1 MTSWQSSWFWLVD
14 SSYALLDLMGAGGKV
29 MWMLALLCILFW
41 TLVLERFWYMR
52 WHFPEW
58 ADERRQAW
66 QLLCREEFSNGWP
79 RTVRSAWIAQAREQL
94 LTPLTVT
101 RALVALFPLLGL
113 LGTVTGMVAVFD
125 VLAISG
131 TGNPRA
137 MAAGVW
143 QATLP
148 TLAGM
153 VLAIGG
159 LFSLARLERNA
170 RRALGRLSEQ
180 LRHE

>member
-1 MTSWQSSWFWLVD
+1 CCSCTAFCRRAARVWFSCWSSSALVCWRCTCQQGKTVTSWQSSWFWLVD

-79 RTVRSAWIAQAREQL
+79 RTVRSAWIAQASEQL
-94 LTPLTVT
+94 L
-101 RALVALFPLLGL
+101 
-113 LGTVTGMVAVFD
+113 
-125 VLAISG
+125 
-131 TGNPRA
+131 
-137 MAAGVW
+137 
-143 QATLP
+143 
-148 TLAGM
+148 
-153 VLAIGG
+153 
-159 LFSLARLERNA
+159 
-170 RRALGRLSEQ
+170 
-180 LRHE
+180 